1 MATGRKAVGVELEWH
16 LDELGEASSLTRGFG
31 MLALLAKT
39 HPIRIFEASGAGR
52 TKVLDL
58 PSGIAGGMTTE
69 PQQVAFRDMARLL
82 AEKHGGDGRWRQAVL
97 AVSDA
102 GIDFTVDPGGRTLRI
117 DVGDENILEGED
129 LAALVASVDPAGKSA
144 PARGFGPQTIDD
156 GYLTAAEAARMLGV
170 AKSTVTR
177 RIEQDEMVGFRMFK
191 NALRV
196 PREQFIDGDV
206 VPGIPEILAL
216 FGTETAP
223 GGRIDHKVAWMFL
236 ESTIY
241 AGDAEPRPID
251 RLRAAAG
258 TVRTGNAVVELALA
272 KESLDYGNHV

>member
-1 MATGRKAVGVELEWH
+1 MATGRKAGGVEPERH
-16 LDELGEASSLTRGFG
+16 LDELSEASSLTRGFG

-58 PSGIAGGMTTE
+58 PSGTAGGSPTE
-69 PQQVAFRDMARLL
+69 PQREAIRDMARLV
-82 AEKHGGDGRWRQAVL
+82 AGKYRGGGRWRQAAL

-102 GIDFTVDPGGRTLRI
+102 GIDFTVDPDGRTLRI
-117 DVGDENILEGED
+117 DVGDENILAGED
-129 LAALVASVDPAGKSA
+129 LAALVASVDSAGESA
-144 PARGFGPQTIDD
+144 PARGFGPQTVDD
-156 GYLTAAEAARMLGV
+156 AYLTAAEAAGMLGV

-177 RIEQDEMVGFRMFK
+177 RIEKDEMVGFRMFK

-196 PREQFIDGDV
+196 PREQFLDGDV

-216 FGTETAP
+216 FETATGS
-223 GGRIDHKVAWMFL
+223 GGRVDHKAAWMFL
-236 ESTIY
+236 ASTIY

-251 RLRAAAG
+251 RLRGAAG
-258 TVRTGNAVVELALA
+258 TSGTGNAVAELALA
-272 KESLDYGNHV
+272 KESLDYGDHV